1 MTMSLKGGWLTFL
14 LIIKNTWIE
23 ARKGQGDEG
32 GEVPTG
38 GGMSVLV
45 QFFCHSE
52 RRELKSCELPITAAA
67 TVDSRWL
74 LG

>member
-1 MTMSLKGGWLTFL
+1 M
-14 LIIKNTWIE
+14 E
-23 ARKGQGDEG
+23 ARKGQGDEE

-45 QFFCHSE
+45 QFFCHSG